1 MANREHFLQGASD
14 DPMTDV
20 GYEQAKK
27 LGTFLK
33 DACIAHV
40 MSSDLMRA
48 VETARP
54 IAEAH
59 RLDVETKTL
68 LREWNCGV
76 WDGKPASEFL
86 GMMAES
92 GLRISELE
100 PPGGEKLSDVRQR
113 ACQAVA
119 ELIEKHMGQCVVVCS
134 HGDFM
139 RMMMSCMLGISIDQA
154 NCLRFENASY
164 TIVEWDGATW
174 NVMAMSCL
182 PILCE

>member
-1 MANREHFLQGASD
+1 
-14 DPMTDV
+14 MTDV
-20 GYEQAKK
+20 GYEQAKR
-27 LGTFLK
+27 LGAFLK

-59 RLDVETKTL
+59 KLDVETKSL

-139 RMMMSCMLGISIDQA
+139 RMMMSCMLGITIDQA
-154 NCLRFENASY
+154 NYLRFENASY